1 MSAQTYSIF
10 TAVTTSND
18 DPNQYKALYIGVGG
32 TVDVEQRGSGVTA
45 SFASVPTGTI
55 LPVNTSKVL
64 ASTTATN
71 IIGMN

>member
-10 TAVTTSND
+10 TDVTKSDTVSN
-18 DPNQYKALYIGVGG
+18 QFKALYIGGGG
-32 TVDVEQRGSGVTA
+32 TVDIEQRSSGTTA

-71 IIGMN
+71 IVGMN